1 MGARNLPFLAG
12 STVNYGFNKEEA
24 LKLITSNPAKI
35 LGISNRTGTLE
46 AGKDANLFI
55 STGDALDVMS
65 NNIELLF
72 LMGEKINLNNHQLKL
87 YNKYL
92 KK

>member
-1 MGARNLPFLAG
+1 MGSRNLPFLAG
-12 STVNYGFNKEEA
+12 STVSYGFNKEEA
-24 LKLITSNPAKI
+24 LELITSNPAKI
-35 LGISNRTGTLE
+35 LGIAHRTGTLE

-55 STGDALDVMS
+55 SSGDALEVMS

-72 LMGEKINLNNHQLKL
+72 LMGENISLNNHQLEL